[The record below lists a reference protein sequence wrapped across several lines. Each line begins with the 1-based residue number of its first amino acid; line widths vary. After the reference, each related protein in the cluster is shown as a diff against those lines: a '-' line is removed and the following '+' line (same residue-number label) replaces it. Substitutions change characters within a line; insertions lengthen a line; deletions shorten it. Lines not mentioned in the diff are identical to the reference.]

1 MRKTK
6 VVSLSIRHFRTIPH
20 SAPSPHTCLM
30 DRPTTAELETAREI
44 DDLHDQ
50 IKNLRLQLDFQLI
63 QNRTLRVRV
72 ARYEAVI
79 GIETQEA
86 A

>member
-1 MRKTK
+1 MPK
-6 VVSLSIRHFRTIPH
+6 SL
-20 SAPSPHTCLM
+20 L
-30 DRPTTAELETAREI
+30 DKLETAREI